1 MSAAEKLLARL
12 DGVQGGSGKWRARC
26 PAHKSRGLSLA
37 VADRDGSTLLH
48 CHAGCDVGSVLA
60 AVGLGFRDLYDAPL
74 DSDRKPTRAEWHLQ
88 DALSAIAFE
97 ARVILIAA
105 NDLAT
110 GVALCQEDV
119 RRVAQAAGRI
129 AAAHRRLYGCG

>member
-1 MSAAEKLLARL
+1 MSAAEYLLSRL
-12 DGVQGGSGKWRARC
+12 NGVQGRDGRWRARC
-26 PAHKSRGLSLA
+26 PAHGSQGLSLS
-37 VADRDGSTLLH
+37 VADRAGSVLIH
-48 CHAGCDVGSVLA
+48 CFAGCDAGSVLA
-60 AVGLGFRDLYDAPL
+60 AVGLGFRDLYDEPL
-74 DSDRKPTRAEWHLQ
+74 DSDRKPTRAEWHLH

-110 GVALCQEDV
+110 GVILSLEDV

-129 AAAHRRLYGCG
+129 AAAHRRLYGST